1 MRIAVHAVGRMKAGP
16 EAELAGRYFDRLA
29 KIGPSVGLEWAGLSE
44 TVESRAPGPGERK
57 REEAARLTSVLEPG
71 SVLLLLDERGKAQG
85 SEDLARWIA
94 KTRDEGCRR
103 LVTALGGPD
112 GHDAALR
119 DGAGLVLSMGKL
131 TWPHQLAR
139 VMIAEQLYRCAT
151 ILAGHPYHRI

>member
-112 GHDAALR
+112 GHDAALPISPHLTAR
-119 DGAGLVLSMGKL
+119 SDGVCRPSPQFPTKAGR
-131 TWPHQLAR
+131 TCAR
-139 VMIAEQLYRCAT
+139 TRTMRY
-151 ILAGHPYHRI
+151 G